1 MSYGCV
7 HVDKVSIERY
17 DLGGVLNVLA
27 GRIERLLL
35 ADRVGRLLPGE
46 VDEQSYYA
54 GAYAALSTIYD
65 CEWRDQTE
73 FFAHFDALM
82 EVDDGQD

>member
-7 HVDKVSIERY
+7 HVDKISIERY

-27 GRIERLLL
+27 GRI
-35 ADRVGRLLPGE
+35 GRPLTAE

-54 GAYAALSTIYD
+54 GAYAALSTLHD